1 MNKKMTDKLM
11 NFLIG
16 ISALVAV
23 IGAYLKI
30 SHYPNGEFI
39 LGLGFILSIF
49 FSMVEIN
56 RLKKIIKKYEKE
68 ESKVD

>member
-11 NFLIG
+11 NFLTG
-16 ISALVAV
+16 ISALVVV

-30 SHYPNGEFI
+30 SHYRNGDFI
-39 LGLGFILSIF
+39 LVLGFILSSF
-49 FSMVEIN
+49 FSMLEIN

-68 ESKVD
+68 ESKVA

>member
-16 ISALVAV
+16 ISAFIVV

-30 SHYPNGEFI
+30 YHYPNGEFI
-39 LGLGFILSIF
+39 IRLGFILSLL
-49 FSMVEIN
+49 FSVVEIN
-56 RLKKIIKKYEKE
+56 RLKKIIKKYENE